1 MSTSPKQNGK
11 VNVQKRVS
19 VQSADCDDNISNLIP
34 TPPDGGWGWVIVASS
49 LVCNIIVDGI
59 GYSFGIFLPE
69 FVRFFDAPR
78 SKVSLIGSLLC
89 GTYLCAGT
97 YSFIFNVCSEPIEYI
112 DKGAFNDIFCF
123 KYLNPYLPNG
133 PCHPYILDESNSY
146 FRGAWCIFIF
156 IFLC

>member
-1 MSTSPKQNGK
+1 MTKIKRPPNAIASENDLKHTEMSKSPRENGK
-11 VNVQKRVS
+11 ANGQRKISAVS
-19 VQSADCDDNISNLIP
+19 AQSAESDDNISNLIP

-97 YSFIFNVCSEPIEYI
+97 YT
-112 DKGAFNDIFCF
+112 
-123 KYLNPYLPNG
+123 
-133 PCHPYILDESNSY
+133 
-146 FRGAWCIFIF
+146 
-156 IFLC
+156 